1 MPSQNRL
8 LSYEN
13 GLLLLLG
20 VAFGIAFFDR
30 NAASILVPFIEHDLH
45 LDNTQVGFI
54 GSGLSIT
61 WALGAYLISRWSDA
75 SGVRKP
81 FLLSFLFIFSACSFL
96 SGLARSY
103 PVLLASRML
112 MGAVEGPF
120 LPVCLAIMAAESS
133 PHRRGINAG
142 IMQNFFASI
151 LGQSLAPLL
160 LVPLAA
166 YLGWRSAF
174 YIAGVPGLA
183 CAVAVWLWVR
193 EPSAAERAASAPAA
207 AADGGAQRGFFAMLK

>member
-1 MPSQNRL
+1 MAQNKIWT
-8 LSYEN
+8 YEN

-20 VAFGIAFFDR
+20 GPLVIAIFDR

-45 LDNTQVGFI
+45 LDNAQVGFI

-81 FLLSFLFIFSACSFL
+81 FLLAFLFIFSACSFL
-96 SGLARSY
+96 SGLAHSF
-103 PVLLASRML
+103 PVLLVSRMI

-133 PHRRGINAG
+133 PHRRGIT
-142 IMQNFFASI
+142 
-151 LGQSLAPLL
+151 
-160 LVPLAA
+160 
-166 YLGWRSAF
+166 
-174 YIAGVPGLA
+174 
-183 CAVAVWLWVR
+183 
-193 EPSAAERAASAPAA
+193 
-207 AADGGAQRGFFAMLK
+207 